1 MTIIADCDASNENR
15 SDATDIPI
23 IDVQEYIN
31 NGKTAKEQCRKVA
44 ESLHQHGILI
54 VKDSVSIHMVLNNFF
69 WLGDNVSEKRKS
81 FFRELLKET
90 MQRF

>member
-1 MTIIADCDASNENR
+1 MPIASNICTASNGNREDASV
-15 SDATDIPI
+15 IPI

-54 VKDSVSIHMVLNNFF
+54 VRDIVS
-69 WLGDNVSEKRKS
+69 
-81 FFRELLKET
+81 
-90 MQRF
+90 

>member
-1 MTIIADCDASNENR
+1 MPIATSICTASNENCE
-15 SDATDIPI
+15 SAIDIPI

-54 VKDSVSIHMVLNNFF
+54 VKDIVSQLNNM
-69 WLGDNVSEKRKS
+69 LSIL
-81 FFRELLKET
+81 FR
-90 MQRF
+90 